1 MIRRNKKDLFLK
13 IAGRR
18 YTPRLCRVFR
28 RQLILVLYAATR
40 VHALSPLAKRASS
53 DIITVT
59 FAVLPGRRRRFRIQ
73 LTKTPNHFRQHKP
86 SPIPFFNPEILVN
99 AASLDSIASTQPAF
113 KG

>member
-1 MIRRNKKDLFLK
+1 MCQAKKVIYTLTRSMKYDSTKQKDLFLK

-28 RQLILVLYAATR
+28 RQLILVPYAATWA
-40 VHALSPLAKRASS
+40 HAHSPPAKRASS
-53 DIITVT
+53 DITTVT

-86 SPIPFFNPEILVN
+86 SPIPF
-99 AASLDSIASTQPAF
+99 ST
-113 KG
+113 